1 MNRIQNTSLLVSL
14 AVHGVVGAFAF
25 TCLTSRPAQA
35 PVAEVPIVIE
45 MIAAEP
51 DVAPKPLP
59 AAAVDSLPAPSSPLA
74 RKQELTSLLSAPTAA
89 LSAVGGFE
97 TRSAVAPAQAEVNDS
112 GVESLPSVSSLSL
125 SLPAFAPV
133 DIGSLPTN
141 PAVGSPR
148 ESDVSTSDSGH
159 SIAYR
164 QNPAPIYPSLAR
176 REKQQGLVL
185 LRVEVSEEGVALRVE
200 VEQSSGHRLL
210 DAAALKAVHAWR
222 FEPARAAGR
231 PVKAHAQVPIHFKL
245 EG

>member
-1 MNRIQNTSLLVSL
+1 MNRLQNTSLLVSL
-14 AVHGVVGAFAF
+14 AVHGVAGAVAF
-25 TCLTSRPAQA
+25 TCITSRPIDA
-35 PVAEVPIVIE
+35 PVADVPVVLE
-45 MIAAEP
+45 MIALEP

-59 AAAVDSLPAPSSPLA
+59 AAAVDSLPAPASPLA
-74 RKQELTSLLSAPTAA
+74 RKQELTSSLSAPPAA
-89 LSAVGGFE
+89 LAAVGGIE

-112 GVESLPSVSSLSL
+112 RVESLPSISNLAL

-133 DIGSLPTN
+133 DLGSLPTN
-141 PAVGSPR
+141 PAAGSPR
-148 ESDVSTSDSGH
+148 ESDVSTAGIGQ

-164 QNPAPIYPSLAR
+164 RNPAPVYPPLAR
-176 REKQQGLVL
+176 REKQEGLVL

-231 PVKAHAQVPIHFKL
+231 PVKANAQVPIRFKL